1 MSMPVKETP
10 RKQQSSDEVK
20 RTKKDEDEYM
30 SEASTE
36 TSESE
41 ESDYSDSDEDDDDDE
56 ILFDFS
62 LSLNEGRRILRTGDC
77 VNHFAVDV
85 ISEAAKLGCTLR
97 RKQNSIRITGANLT
111 LKFACDGEDG
121 VDIIDEAFE
130 DIASVTDA
138 SDEAKL
144 LAFLLAY
151 KPEADA
157 KKKESA

>member
-1 MSMPVKETP
+1 MSMPVKEAP
-10 RKQQSSDEVK
+10 RKQQSSEEVK

-41 ESDYSDSDEDDDDDE
+41 AESDYSESEEDDDE
-56 ILFDFS
+56 VLFDFS

-85 ISEAAKLGCTLR
+85 ISEAAKLGCTIR

-111 LKFACDGEDG
+111 LKFACEGEDG

-130 DIASVTDA
+130 DIASVTSA

-144 LAFLLAY
+144 LAFLLSY
-151 KPEADA
+151 KPDADA

>member
-1 MSMPVKETP
+1 MSTLVKDAP
-10 RKQQSSDEVK
+10 RKPQPTEELK
-20 RTKKDEDEYM
+20 RAKKDEDEYM
-30 SEASTE
+30 SDASTE
-36 TSESE
+36 TSDSE
-41 ESDYSDSDEDDDDDE
+41 QESDYSESEDDEDV
-56 ILFDFS
+56 LFDFS
-62 LSLNEGRRILRTGDC
+62 LSINEGRRILRTGDC

-111 LKFACDGEDG
+111 LKFACGGDDG

-151 KPEADA
+151 KPDADT

>member
-1 MSMPVKETP
+1 MSAPVKDTT
-10 RKQQSSDEVK
+10 RKPQPTEELK

-30 SEASTE
+30 SDASTE

-41 ESDYSDSDEDDDDDE
+41 QESDYSESDDDDDE
-56 ILFDFS
+56 VLFDFS

-111 LKFACDGEDG
+111 LKFACGGDDG

-151 KPEADA
+151 KPDDDS

>member
-1 MSMPVKETP
+1 MSMPVKETT
-10 RKQQSSDEVK
+10 RKQQSSEEIK

-41 ESDYSDSDEDDDDDE
+41 EESDYSDSDEDEDE

-151 KPEADA
+151 KPETDT

>member
-1 MSMPVKETP
+1 MSTPVKDTP
-10 RKQQSSDEVK
+10 RKPQPTEELK
-20 RTKKDEDEYM
+20 RAKKDEDEYM
-30 SEASTE
+30 SDASTE

-41 ESDYSDSDEDDDDDE
+41 QESDYSESEDDEDV
-56 ILFDFS
+56 LFDFS

-111 LKFACDGEDG
+111 LKFACGGDDG

-151 KPEADA
+151 KPDADT

>member
-1 MSMPVKETP
+1 MSTPVKDTP
-10 RKQQSSDEVK
+10 RKPQPTEELK
-20 RTKKDEDEYM
+20 RAKKDEDEYM
-30 SEASTE
+30 SDASTE

-41 ESDYSDSDEDDDDDE
+41 QESDYSESDDDDE
-56 ILFDFS
+56 EVLFDFS

-111 LKFACDGEDG
+111 LKFACGGDDG

-151 KPEADA
+151 KPDDDS

>member
-1 MSMPVKETP
+1 MSTPVKDTT
-10 RKQQSSDEVK
+10 RKPQPTEELK
-20 RTKKDEDEYM
+20 RAKKDEDEYM
-30 SEASTE
+30 SDASTE

-41 ESDYSDSDEDDDDDE
+41 QESDYSESDDDDE
-56 ILFDFS
+56 VLFDFS

-111 LKFACDGEDG
+111 LKFACGGDDG

-151 KPEADA
+151 KPDADT